1 MFVARRE
8 RLIEWGDCDPARI
21 VFNPRYFE
29 WFDGCTAHVFAAAG
43 FPKESLFKRYRFA
56 GWPLVET
63 RAKFLKPCRF
73 GETVIIETSV
83 VAFRRSS
90 FDVEHKL
97 FNSGELAVEA
107 FETRVWTIRHPDD
120 PERLK
125 GDPVPQEVIAR
136 LSAR

>member
-29 WFDGCTAHVFAAAG
+29 WFDGCAAHVFAVAG
-43 FPKESLFKRYRFA
+43 FPKESLFNRYRFA
-56 GWPLVET
+56 GWPLVAT
-63 RAKFLKPCRF
+63 RANFLRPCRF
-73 GETVIIETSV
+73 GETVVIETSV

-90 FDVEHKL
+90 FDLEHKL

-107 FETRVWTIRHPDD
+107 FETRVWTVRDPGN

-125 GDPVPQEVIAR
+125 GEPVPHEVIAR
-136 LSAR
+136 LSAS

>member
-43 FPKESLFKRYRFA
+43 FSKASLFERYRFA

-63 RAKFLKPCRF
+63 RAKFLRPSRF
-73 GETVIIETSV
+73 GETVLSFTDPDGMRLALIG
-83 VAFRRSS
+83 VAGAENEAGWSNG
-90 FDVEHKL
+90 DVPAEH
-97 FNSGELAVEA
+97 A
-107 FETRVWTIRHPDD
+107 IRGFHGVTLLL
-120 PERLK
+120 E
-125 GDPVPQEVIAR
+125 G
-136 LSAR
+136 

>member
-43 FPKESLFKRYRFA
+43 FSKASLFERYRFA

-63 RAKFLKPCRF
+63 RAKFLKPSRF
-73 GETVIIETSV
+73 GETVIIESSV
-83 VAFRRSS
+83 VEFRRSS
-90 FDVEHKL
+90 FDVQHKL
-97 FNSGELAVEA
+97 FNAGELAVEA
-107 FETRVWTIRHPDD
+107 FETRVWTVRHPDNA
-120 PERLK
+120 ERLK
-125 GDPVPQEVIAR
+125 GEPVPQDVVAR
-136 LSAR
+136 LSTS